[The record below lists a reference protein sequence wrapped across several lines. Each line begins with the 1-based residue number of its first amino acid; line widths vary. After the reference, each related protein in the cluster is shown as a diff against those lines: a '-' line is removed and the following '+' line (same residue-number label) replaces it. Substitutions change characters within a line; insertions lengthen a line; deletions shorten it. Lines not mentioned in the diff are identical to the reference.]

1 MRHKALTED
10 QRKYKVFDQRRQIAI
25 KIMITFLIVI
35 LVCFVTAFRMVDKD
49 PTPLL
54 LCTGILV
61 AYAIITIFVCRYLVR
76 KHEEFFIAA
85 YGNDSAIIHTG
96 LFGEIW
102 EEFEWNQF
110 EGLTDGKV
118 VFAEKHNNTIELE
131 IVRNKHEFDI
141 MIDKDTVYMVMDEE
155 TDAPVE
161 KEVALDEITD
171 LGQAFKVIRDFVEGV

>member
-1 MRHKALTED
+1 M
-10 QRKYKVFDQRRQIAI
+10 
-25 KIMITFLIVI
+25 
-35 LVCFVTAFRMVDKD
+35 
-49 PTPLL
+49 
-54 LCTGILV
+54 
-61 AYAIITIFVCRYLVR
+61 
-76 KHEEFFIAA
+76 
-85 YGNDSAIIHTG
+85 
-96 LFGEIW
+96 
-102 EEFEWNQF
+102 
-110 EGLTDGKV
+110 TDGKV